1 MVVSQER
8 KRMVS
13 MDQESARLA
22 ADAYCRERVR
32 GWDERAYRLR
42 IDETVAVE
50 GAYAFGYLP
59 TVPDARGR
67 LRVGGNLPVIVDRET
82 GACRFV
88 AGVTEYFALRD
99 AAKPQA

>member
-1 MVVSQER
+1 M
-8 KRMVS
+8 S

-32 GWDERAYRLR
+32 GWDDRAYRLK

-50 GAYAFGYLP
+50 GAFVFGYLP

-82 GACRFV
+82 GECRLV

-99 AAKPQA
+99 EKERQG